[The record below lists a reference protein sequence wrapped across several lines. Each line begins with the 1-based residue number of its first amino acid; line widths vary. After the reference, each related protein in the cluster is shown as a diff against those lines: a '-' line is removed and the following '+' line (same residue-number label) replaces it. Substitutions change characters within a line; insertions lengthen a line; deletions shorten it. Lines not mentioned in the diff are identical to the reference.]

1 MKNLTLKLVLLGAV
15 LALGACKS
23 NTETPA
29 AGEGT
34 GEAAAA
40 ATEGTGAEA
49 AEGTGAEAAA
59 AEGTGAAAAAAAPAA
74 DGAVTAAS
82 LNGTWNAN
90 FQKTLENQE
99 MTEEERNMAMAF
111 IAMMQMSMTFAEG
124 GAMTMNA
131 TMMGQTE
138 SQTGTF
144 EVLSVEGNTITIRA
158 TKAAAEG
165 SGAPEIET
173 MVVAFENNNSITMR
187 QGTEADGETLY
198 FDRAM

>member
-23 NTETPA
+23 ETPA
-29 AGEGT
+29 AGEAT

-40 ATEGTGAEA
+40 ATEGTGAE
-49 AEGTGAEAAA
+49 TAAA
-59 AEGTGAAAAAAAPAA
+59 AEGTGTEAAAAAAAPAA

-111 IAMMQMSMTFAEG
+111 IAMMQMSMTFADG

-138 SQTGTF
+138 TQAGSF

-158 TKAAAEG
+158 TKAVAEG
-165 SGAPEIET
+165 SGAPEVET
-173 MVVAFENNNSITMR
+173 MVVTFENNNSITMR
-187 QGTEADGETLY
+187 QGTEAEGETLY